1 MEFLTDGDMWA
12 EGGRHSRSREQGVVV
27 ERSCMPNV
35 LCFLKANKAF
45 EEERV
50 P

>member
-1 MEFLTDGDMWA
+1 MEVLTDGVVRA
-12 EGGRHSRSREQGVVV
+12 EGGRHSRRREQWVVV
-27 ERSCMPNV
+27 QRSCMPNV